1 MTVISV
7 LFLVAVLVAV
17 PVILLTRKRTS
28 GTGGSP
34 AEVLV
39 YLILAIAALI
49 ATNAFS
55 SLVELILPGQEVIA
69 RDTDELALSLATLIV
84 SGVVAFLLW
93 RRLEAQKVVGDRP
106 ARALYVS
113 VVTGFS
119 MAVVAASAARLLLW
133 VVGQADMSEVALA
146 DLVAFAAAWL
156 LHERARRPGVSVDV
170 VRSLAGSLVG
180 LTLSVT
186 GLVVVLRSALAA
198 VFRAGTTVVA
208 GSGVWDGVILG
219 LVLLAVGVPYLWW
232 FWFRDV
238 FRTPSTEREGYA
250 TLVAIVAWFVGVS
263 AGGALVYSVFVRAF
277 GIEPSGVAG
286 SPLPIQIALLATAG
300 LTYWHHRDILGP
312 ARTGA
317 VRVLAYL
324 FSSAAFVV
332 GTASSVTLIVN
343 LIDNLTEGSV
353 AGTGART
360 VLAAV
365 VALTVSLAVLWVYWL
380 PAQRLA
386 QEPAEDR
393 ATSRRLAIVGLLTAS
408 AVTGVGGLIAVVYG
422 LLRAALGSDADIG
435 DILTWSVPL
444 TVVTGLLTWYF
455 AKIRP
460 RRVEPGI
467 AGTQPK
473 DLTVTVVAADPGPLP
488 QMVHKARLLH
498 RTDGVGVVNQER
510 AAEIVAALAKVDT
523 PAAIVIVGADSFDVI
538 PLA

>member
-1 MTVISV
+1 
-7 LFLVAVLVAV
+7 
-17 PVILLTRKRTS
+17 
-28 GTGGSP
+28 P

-55 SLVELILPGQEVIA
+55 SLVELIVPGQDVIV

-93 RRLEAQKVVGDRP
+93 RRLEAQKVVGGRP

-133 VVGQADMSEVALA
+133 VVGQADLSEVALA

-156 LHERARRPGVSVDV
+156 LHERARRPGVSLDV
-170 VRSLAGSLVG
+170 IRSLAGSLVG

-198 VFRAGTTVVA
+198 VIRAGTVVA

-232 FWFRDV
+232 FWSRDV
-238 FRTPSTEREGYA
+238 FRTPSTERQGYA

-263 AGGALVYSVFVRAF
+263 AAGALVYSVFVRAF
-277 GIEPSGVAG
+277 GIEPSGVAS

-312 ARTGA
+312 ARTDA

-332 GTASSVTLIVN
+332 GAASSVTLIVN

-365 VALTVSLAVLWVYWL
+365 VALAVSLAVLWVYWL

-408 AVTGVGGLIAVVYG
+408 AVTAVGGLIAVVYG

-460 RRVEPGI
+460 RRAEPGI
-467 AGTQPK
+467 TGTQPK

-488 QMVHKARLLH
+488 EMVHKARLLH
-498 RTDGVGVVNQER
+498 RTDGVGVVDQER
-510 AAEIVAALAKVDT
+510 AAEIVAALAQVDT
-523 PAAIVIVGADSFDVI
+523 PAAIVIVEADSFDVI

>member
-39 YLILAIAALI
+39 YLILAIATLI

-55 SLVELILPGQEVIA
+55 SLVELILPGQDVIV

-156 LHERARRPGVSVDV
+156 LHELARRPGVSLDV
-170 VRSLAGSLVG
+170 IRSLAGSLVG

-186 GLVVVLRSALAA
+186 GLVVVLRSALSA
-198 VFRAGTTVVA
+198 VFRAGTVVA

-263 AGGALVYSVFVRAF
+263 AAGALVYSVFVRAF

-300 LTYWHHRDILGP
+300 LTYWHHRDILGL

-324 FSSAAFVV
+324 FSSAAFVI
-332 GTASSVTLIVN
+332 GAASSVTLIVN

-386 QEPAEDR
+386 DEPAEDR

-408 AVTGVGGLIAVVYG
+408 AVTAVGGLIAVVYG

-460 RRVEPGI
+460 RRAEPGI

-488 QMVHKARLLH
+488 EMVHKARLLH

-510 AAEIVAALAKVDT
+510 AAEIFAALAKVDT